1 MLVLVGWDL
10 LPYPIFEFISG
21 PSDQNSDQSGP
32 KWNAWGHFNIRAR
45 TDPMI
50 WIQTQR
56 LGYFRRSE
64 LPHSYNPQRLPP
76 FSLSI
81 EFSLGFCTS
90 LHRWRPLSP
99 LLPSRASQRLKLR
112 HSLTLSAATMCA
124 MPTSRRRAPW
134 PTPSVHPSGREV
146 WIR

>member
-32 KWNAWGHFNIRAR
+32 KWNARGHFNIRAR

-64 LPHSYNPQRLPP
+64 LWLVLVDGVEIQIYLIFVLIKILFEYGWWVCCSNFGWQ
-76 FSLSI
+76 
-81 EFSLGFCTS
+81 
-90 LHRWRPLSP
+90 
-99 LLPSRASQRLKLR
+99 
-112 HSLTLSAATMCA
+112 
-124 MPTSRRRAPW
+124 
-134 PTPSVHPSGREV
+134 
-146 WIR
+146 